1 MSRFLLIN
9 NTQSDLPLKDSR
21 QIPAQKVLAVDQITM
36 EMRRLEKA
44 GRITIKD
51 QTTATSLT
59 TDANLTPLFVDVMP
73 MPTTVATIVGGAGGG
88 NPTTPAASDKT
99 FVYQKSV
106 AEATWD
112 ITHNLGKFPSVV
124 ILDSSDDEVEG
135 DVRYIDL
142 NRITINFSAAFAGRV
157 FLN

>member
-9 NTQSDLPLKDSR
+9 NTTSDLPLKDSR

-59 TDANLTPLFVDVMP
+59 TDANLTPLFVDVLP
-73 MPTTVATIVGGAGGG
+73 MASTVATVIGAGGG
-88 NPTTPAASDKT
+88 SPTNPTASDKT
-99 FVYQKSV
+99 FVYQKFV

-142 NRITINFSAAFAGRV
+142 NRITINFSAAFAGRA